1 MGLEITRNQDGSPR
15 SKWWYGNFT
24 VGGERK
30 YVNLGIEICG
40 QVPASLKE
48 TGDVAFER
56 SRMKAQ
62 LKMDAFKQDAHSRKS
77 AVHHLQEL
85 YEIKAGEELTQI
97 ALAEM
102 AEQWSLLPTKKK
114 RCALRTDNQLTTIRQ
129 FREFMEATYP
139 QASTMSQITRK
150 MALAWM
156 KSLDDLGMAGATY
169 NTKLSLLKGI
179 FEKLGTEAGVLTNPF
194 NGIPFHET
202 NTMHRQPFTQK
213 ELNAI
218 LAHCDDLIRPV
229 VLTAMCTAMRR
240 GDCAMLKWESVDL
253 EHGFISVKTSKTGEL
268 AEIPL
273 FPLLRA
279 ELEKLPRKSIYVF
292 PDVAKMYKANLMGL
306 TWRFKKAINDAKIEG
321 AVIERDDAMQK
332 ASVKDF
338 HSLRTTWITMALS
351 AGVPMELVRR
361 VTGHSTV
368 DVVLKHYFRPGR
380 EAFKLALETAM
391 PKMLT
396 AGEMPEDRDQKTE
409 DGAQKPN
416 ENTQEMLQKIQG
428 LLEYGKDMEK
438 AAILRRLAEIEQ
450 EIATQLR
457 QDQDRQN
464 ASLAA

>member
-30 YVNLGIEICG
+30 YVNLGVEICG

-48 TGDVAFER
+48 VGDVAFER

-62 LKMDAFKQDAHSRKS
+62 LKMDAFKQDAHSRKT
-77 AVHHLQEL
+77 AAHHLQEL

-97 ALAEM
+97 ALTELG
-102 AEQWSLLPTKKK
+102 EQWSLLPTKKK
-114 RCALRTDNQLTTIRQ
+114 RCALRTENQLTTIRQ
-129 FREFMEATYP
+129 FREFMEATFP
-139 QASTMSQITRK
+139 QAKTMSQITRK

-156 KSLDDLGMAGATY
+156 KSLDDIGMAGATY

-179 FEKLGTEAGVLTNPF
+179 FEKLGPEAGVLTNPF

-213 ELNAI
+213 ELNDL
-218 LAHCDDLIRPV
+218 LAHCDEMIRPV

-240 GDCAMLKWESVDL
+240 GDCALLKWESVDL

-279 ELEKLPRKSIYVF
+279 ELERLPRKGIYVF
-292 PDVAKMYKANLMGL
+292 PEVAAMYKANLMGL
-306 TWRFKKAINDAKIEG
+306 TWRFKKALKDAKIEG
-321 AVIERDDAMQK
+321 TVIERDNAMQK

-338 HSLRTTWITMALS
+338 HSLRTTWITMALT

-380 EAFKLALETAM
+380 DAFKTALETAM
-391 PKMLT
+391 PHMLT
-396 AGEMPEDRDQKTE
+396 GGGQKKITPRDT
-409 DGAQKPN
+409 
-416 ENTQEMLQKIQG
+416 
-428 LLEYGKDMEK
+428 LLELAEK
-438 AAILRRLAEIEQ
+438 AEGLNKEELVKEMVKVAK
-450 EIATQLR
+450 
-457 QDQDRQN
+457 
-464 ASLAA
+464 SLAA

>member
-1 MGLEITRNQDGSPR
+1 MGLEITRSKNGSPR

-30 YVNLGIEICG
+30 YVNLGVEICG

-62 LKMDAFKQDAHSRKS
+62 LKLDAFKQDAHSRKT
-77 AVHHLQEL
+77 AAHHLQEL

-97 ALAEM
+97 TLAEM
-102 AEQWSLLPTKKK
+102 AEQWNLLPTKKK
-114 RCALRTDNQLTTIRQ
+114 RCPLRTDNQLTTIRQ
-129 FREFMEATYP
+129 FREFMEAKFP
-139 QASTMSQITRK
+139 QAKTMSQVTRK

-156 KSLDDLGMAGATY
+156 KDLDDMGMAGATY

-179 FEKLGTEAGVLTNPF
+179 FEKLGADAGVLTNPF

-218 LAHCDDLIRPV
+218 LSKCDDLLRPV

-279 ELEKLPRKSIYVF
+279 ELEKLPRKGIYVF
-292 PDVAKMYKANLMGL
+292 PEVAAMYKANLMGL
-306 TWRFKKAINDAKIEG
+306 TWRFKKALKDAKIEG
-321 AVIERDDAMQK
+321 TVIERDDAMQK

-338 HSLRTTWITMALS
+338 HSLRTTWITMALT

-380 EAFKLALETAM
+380 DAFKTALETAM
-391 PKMLT
+391 PHMLT
-396 AGEMPEDRDQKTE
+396 GGGQKKVTPRDT
-409 DGAQKPN
+409 
-416 ENTQEMLQKIQG
+416 LLG
-428 LLEYGKDMEK
+428 LAEK
-438 AAILRRLAEIEQ
+438 AEGLSKEELVKEMVKIAE
-450 EIATQLR
+450 
-457 QDQDRQN
+457 
-464 ASLAA
+464 SLAA